1 MSSNSLFFLVDD
13 DPDDLMLLKEAIHS
27 IDDTIRFEE
36 ARDGISALNYLKEI
50 KHEELLPALIVLDIN
65 MPVLNG
71 RELLAII
78 KTKNHLKN
86 LKVIVFTTSSYPGDI
101 EYCKQFN
108 VDLITKPFGMD
119 ELYKISKKLID
130 YAQLTGTP

>member
-1 MSSNSLFFLVDD
+1 MSANSLFLLVDD
-13 DPDDLMLLKEAIHS
+13 DPDDLMLLKEAFHS
-27 IDDTIRFEE
+27 IDKTIRFVE
-36 ARDGISALNYLKEI
+36 AKDGISALNYLKGI
-50 KHEELLPALIVLDIN
+50 KDQQLLPALIVLDIN

-78 KTKNHLKN
+78 KTENQLKH

-108 VDLITKPFGMD
+108 VELITKPFGID
-119 ELYKISKKLID
+119 ELYKISRKLID
-130 YAQLTGTP
+130 YAQLPGMQ